1 MIIPINSSLKDRV
14 GSIFD
19 RLFIL
24 KLKDIKKIIILPNYF
39 KIFLRLS
46 HAFRRLV

>member
-14 GSIFD
+14 GSIFE

-24 KLKDIKKIIILPNYF
+24 NLNGENN
-39 KIFLRLS
+39 
-46 HAFRRLV
+46 

>member
-24 KLKDIKKIIILPNYF
+24 KLN
-39 KIFLRLS
+39 S
-46 HAFRRLV
+46 ENN

>member
-24 KLKDIKKIIILPNYF
+24 KLNGENN
-39 KIFLRLS
+39 
-46 HAFRRLV
+46 